1 METRW
6 IILLICLSIP
16 ALLAAATVWIQIQ
29 NRRIRSWREAAG
41 RIVSSK
47 ATAREV
53 RSHTVRTDGIERN
66 KEFVTEETIET
77 RNFAEVSYTFA
88 VGGNTYR
95 GNRVSLS
102 PDPGNVDVAETL
114 QRYPEGKAV
123 TVIYNPIDPNECIL
137 ERDDPRN
144 IRNAWLAVAV
154 LLALIAVGF
163 VAIGQGANR
172 LSGFITNP
180 AMTPL
185 VMVLGVFALAV
196 MLFARVA
203 GKQARETRAWPKT
216 AGLITQSQVETTVQ
230 EHRRAGGGGDYDV
243 TMYVPRIIYT
253 YQVAGTSFQGDNVG
267 WSGSAS
273 TPSFAEKYVK
283 RFALQTPV
291 EVFYNPKLP
300 TQSTLVPASGVL
312 AAVLWAIAVAFIG
325 AAAAVAWLAPQ

>member
-1 METRW
+1 V
-6 IILLICLSIP
+6 S
-16 ALLAAATVWIQIQ
+16 AF
-29 NRRIRSWREAAG
+29 RR
-41 RIVSSK
+41 
-47 ATAREV
+47 T
-53 RSHTVRTDGIERN
+53 
-66 KEFVTEETIET
+66 
-77 RNFAEVSYTFA
+77 
-88 VGGNTYR
+88 
-95 GNRVSLS
+95 
-102 PDPGNVDVAETL
+102 PVAETL

-163 VAIGQGANR
+163 VAIVQGANR

-253 YQVAGTSFQGDNVG
+253 YQVGGTSFQGDNVG

-291 EVFYNPKLP
+291 GVFYNPKLP